1 MNIEKVQGS
10 FSPPINANIGATTP
24 LELKV
29 HKPIINEPKVIEP
42 ANSNSTDTGQIT
54 GTRLD
59 ALAQRLIGDTNALV
73 IEKDPN
79 GSGFIYKSI
88 DRETGEIIRIWP
100 KQEIAA
106 RLESLKDFDA
116 RGILLDQS
124 A

>member
-10 FSPPINANIGATTP
+10 FTTPINANNNTTKP
-24 LELKV
+24 VDLKI
-29 HKPIINEPKVIEP
+29 KEP
-42 ANSNSTDTGQIT
+42 ANSNSSDSGQIT

-88 DRETGEIIRIWP
+88 DRETGEIVRIWP

-116 RGILLDQS
+116 RGVLLDQS